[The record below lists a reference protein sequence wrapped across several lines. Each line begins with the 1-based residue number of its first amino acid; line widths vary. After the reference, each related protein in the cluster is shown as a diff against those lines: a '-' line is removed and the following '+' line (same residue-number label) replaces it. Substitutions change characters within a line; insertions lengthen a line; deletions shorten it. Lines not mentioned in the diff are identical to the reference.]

1 MDTMEKG
8 KTIILADN
16 LSFAYDHKYS
26 ALEHLSFQIERGE
39 TIGIIGANGAGKSTL
54 CLNICDKVASLG
66 KNVLYAS
73 GEESASQIKSRAN
86 R

>member
-26 ALEHLSFQIERGE
+26 ALEHLSFHYVLQHL
-39 TIGIIGANGAGKSTL
+39 TL
-54 CLNICDKVASLG
+54 VEECL
-66 KNVLYAS
+66 Y
-73 GEESASQIKSRAN
+73 
-86 R
+86 